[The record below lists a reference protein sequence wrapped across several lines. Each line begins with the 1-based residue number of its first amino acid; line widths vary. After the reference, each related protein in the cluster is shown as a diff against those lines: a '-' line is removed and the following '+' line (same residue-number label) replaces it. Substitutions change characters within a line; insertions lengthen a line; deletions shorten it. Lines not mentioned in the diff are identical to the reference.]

1 MITTAPKVFAIY
13 YSCIT
18 YHNSQLST
26 ESTLLKALNN
36 MKTLSLKTAGPF
48 LLLTFIYFI
57 VGFLTTVNGQC
68 QGPLKVAFLSDAT
81 TMRNSLTT
89 LISFAFFLGYLLNS
103 SRTGRMLNQI
113 GYKRTLMRSLI
124 VMVGG
129 LLFYTASAFCA
140 EYVPNEGIAI
150 HGDFVPFG
158 YFVFLVG
165 SFLMGTAAAMLQVV
179 INPYIAAYP
188 LPGTSAVQRMN
199 FTCAVNSFG
208 TTIAPLFVTGI
219 LFAGVPLDSVQASQ
233 LTLPFILM
241 TLCIVVTT
249 MTTRRLALPD
259 IEGTRSASATASDGN
274 TRSVWSFRNLKY
286 GVITIFF
293 YVGTE
298 VSIGNNINLHAME
311 LSDGGLNVSPALLAT
326 IYWGGFLIGRMVSA
340 SMKSVKPRP
349 MLITVALGAIVLM
362 TAAMLTE
369 NLWLLSAVGLFHSV
383 MWSCVFTLAVDGL
396 GEYTSRAS
404 GVFMMGVFG
413 GAVFPV
419 LQGMMAD
426 WIGAWQFTW
435 TISLF
440 CEFVLLW
447 YGLRGYRK

>member
-1 MITTAPKVFAIY
+1 
-13 YSCIT
+13 
-18 YHNSQLST
+18 
-26 ESTLLKALNN
+26 
-36 MKTLSLKTAGPF
+36 MKSLSLKTAGPF

-89 LISFAFFLGYLLNS
+89 LISFAFFLGYLINS
-103 SRTGRMLNQI
+103 SRTGKMLNLI
-113 GYKRTLMRSLI
+113 GYKRTLIRSLF
-124 VMVGG
+124 VMVEG
-129 LLFYTASAFCA
+129 LVFYTASAFCA
-140 EYVPNEGIAI
+140 EYLSDAGMVIN
-150 HGDFVPFG
+150 GDFVPFG
-158 YFVFLVG
+158 YFIFLMG

-219 LFAGVPLDSVQASQ
+219 MFAGVPLDSVTASQ

-249 MTTRRLALPD
+249 ITTRRIALPD
-259 IEGTRSASATASDGN
+259 IEGTRSSANTGSADGKPAKQE
-274 TRSVWSFRNLKY
+274 RSIWSFRNLKY

-311 LSDGGLNVSPALLAT
+311 LVSAGAALSPALLAT
-326 IYWGGFLIGRMVSA
+326 LYWGGFLVGRMVSA
-340 SMKSVKPRP
+340 GMKNVAPRP
-349 MLITVALGAIVLM
+349 MLITVSLGAIVLM
-362 TAAMLTE
+362 TISMLTE
-369 NLWLLSAVGLFHSV
+369 NLWLLAAVGLFHSV

-404 GVFMMGVFG
+404 GLFMTGVFG

-419 LQGMMAD
+419 LQGVLAD
-426 WIGAWQFTW
+426 WVGSWQFTW
-435 TISLF
+435 TIALV

>member
-1 MITTAPKVFAIY
+1 
-13 YSCIT
+13 
-18 YHNSQLST
+18 
-26 ESTLLKALNN
+26 
-36 MKTLSLKTAGPF
+36 MKSLSLKTAGPF

-68 QGPLKVAFLSDAT
+68 QGPLKIAFLSEAT

-103 SRTGRMLNQI
+103 SRTGRMLNLI
-113 GYKRTLMRSLI
+113 GYKRTLIRSLI
-124 VMVGG
+124 VMVEG
-129 LLFYTASAFCA
+129 LVFYTASAFCA
-140 EYVPNEGIAI
+140 EYAGDAGVVVN
-150 HGDFVPFG
+150 GDFVPFG
-158 YFVFLVG
+158 YFVFLMG

-219 LFAGVPLDSVQASQ
+219 MFAGVPLNSVTASQ

-249 MTTRRLALPD
+249 ITTRRLALPD
-259 IEGTRSASATASDGN
+259 IEGTRTASAEASVS
-274 TRSVWSFRNLKY
+274 TSSKESTKSVWSFRNLKY

-311 LSDGGLNVSPALLAT
+311 LTVGGVALSPALLAT
-326 IYWGGFLIGRMVSA
+326 LYWGGFLIGRMVSA
-340 SMKSVKPRP
+340 SMKNVKPRP
-349 MLITVALGAIVLM
+349 MLITVTLGAIALM
-362 TAAMLTE
+362 IVAMLT
-369 NLWLLSAVGLFHSV
+369 AVS
-383 MWSCVFTLAVDGL
+383 
-396 GEYTSRAS
+396 YTHLRAHET
-404 GVFMMGVFG
+404 
-413 GAVFPV
+413 
-419 LQGMMAD
+419 D
-426 WIGAWQFTW
+426 
-435 TISLF
+435 
-440 CEFVLLW
+440 
-447 YGLRGYRK
+447 

>member
-1 MITTAPKVFAIY
+1 
-13 YSCIT
+13 
-18 YHNSQLST
+18 
-26 ESTLLKALNN
+26 

-68 QGPLKVAFLSDAT
+68 QGPLKIAFLSEAT
-81 TMRNSLTT
+81 AMRNSLTT

-103 SRTGRMLNQI
+103 SRTGRMLNLI
-113 GYKRTLMRSLI
+113 GYKRTLIRSLI
-124 VMVGG
+124 VMVEG
-129 LLFYTASAFCA
+129 LVFYTASAFCA
-140 EYVPNEGIAI
+140 EYAGDAGVVVN
-150 HGDFVPFG
+150 GDFVPFG
-158 YFVFLVG
+158 YFVFLMG

-219 LFAGVPLDSVQASQ
+219 MFAGVPLNSVTASQ

-241 TLCIVVTT
+241 TICIVVTT
-249 MTTRRLALPD
+249 LTTRRLALPD
-259 IEGTRSASATASDGN
+259 IEGIRSSSSDATSSASSAVN

-311 LSDGGLNVSPALLAT
+311 LASGGASLSPALLAT

-340 SMKSVKPRP
+340 SMKNVKPRP
-349 MLITVALGAIVLM
+349 MLITVSLGAIALM
-362 TAAMLTE
+362 IAAMLTE
-369 NLWLLSAVGLFHSV
+369 NLWLLAAVGLFHSV

-396 GEYTSRAS
+396 GKYTSRAS

-419 LQGMMAD
+419 LQGMLAD
-426 WIGAWQFTW
+426 WIGSWQFTW
-435 TISLF
+435 TIALV

>member
-1 MITTAPKVFAIY
+1 
-13 YSCIT
+13 
-18 YHNSQLST
+18 
-26 ESTLLKALNN
+26 

-68 QGPLKVAFLSDAT
+68 QGPLKIAFLSEAT

-103 SRTGRMLNQI
+103 SRTGRMLNLI
-113 GYKRTLMRSLI
+113 GYKRTLIRSLV
-124 VMVGG
+124 VMVEG
-129 LLFYTASAFCA
+129 LVFYTASAFCA
-140 EYVPNEGIAI
+140 EYAGDAGIVVND
-150 HGDFVPFG
+150 DFVPFG
-158 YFVFLVG
+158 YFVFLTG

-219 LFAGVPLDSVQASQ
+219 MFAGVPLDNVAASQ
-233 LTLPFILM
+233 LTMPFILM
-241 TLCIVVTT
+241 TICIVITT
-249 MTTRRLALPD
+249 LTTRRLALPD
-259 IEGTRSASATASDGN
+259 IDGTRTASADSKEN
-274 TRSVWSFRNLKY
+274 TRSLWSFRNLKY

-311 LSDGGLNVSPALLAT
+311 LAAGGAALSPALLAT
-326 IYWGGFLIGRMVSA
+326 VYWGGFLLGRMVSA
-340 SMKSVKPRP
+340 SMKNVKPRP
-349 MLITVALGAIVLM
+349 MLITVTIGAILLM
-362 TAAMLTE
+362 VAAMLTE
-369 NLWLLSAVGLFHSV
+369 NLWLLAAVGLFHSV

-419 LQGMMAD
+419 LQGMLAD
-426 WIGAWQFTW
+426 WIGSWQFTW
-435 TISLF
+435 SIALV

-447 YGLRGYRK
+447 YGLMGYRK

>member
-1 MITTAPKVFAIY
+1 
-13 YSCIT
+13 
-18 YHNSQLST
+18 
-26 ESTLLKALNN
+26 
-36 MKTLSLKTAGPF
+36 MKSLSLKTAGPF

-68 QGPLKVAFLSDAT
+68 QGPLKIAFLSETT

-103 SRTGRMLNQI
+103 SRTGRMLNLI
-113 GYKRTLMRSLI
+113 GYKRTLIRSLI
-124 VMVGG
+124 VMVEG
-129 LLFYTASAFCA
+129 LVLYTASAFCA
-140 EYVPNEGIAI
+140 EYVGGAGIVFN
-150 HGDFVPFG
+150 GDFVPFG
-158 YFVFLVG
+158 YFVFLMG

-219 LFAGVPLDSVQASQ
+219 MFAGVPLDSVEASQ
-233 LTLPFILM
+233 LSLPFILM
-241 TLCIVVTT
+241 TLCIIVTT

-259 IEGTRSASATASDGN
+259 IEGTRSATDDNTSASAGEKAK
-274 TRSVWSFRNLKY
+274 SVWSFRNLKY

-311 LSDGGLNVSPALLAT
+311 LAASGAALSPALLAT
-326 IYWGGFLIGRMVSA
+326 IYWGGFLVGRMVSA
-340 SMKSVKPRP
+340 SMKNVKPRP
-349 MLITVALGAIVLM
+349 MLITVTLGAIALM

-369 NLWLLSAVGLFHSV
+369 NLWLLAAVGLFHSV

-419 LQGMMAD
+419 LQGMMVG
-426 WIGAWQFTW
+426 IR
-435 TISLF
+435 
-440 CEFVLLW
+440 LLMV
-447 YGLRGYRK
+447 K

>member
-1 MITTAPKVFAIY
+1 
-13 YSCIT
+13 
-18 YHNSQLST
+18 
-26 ESTLLKALNN
+26 

-68 QGPLKVAFLSDAT
+68 QGPLKIAFLSEAT

-103 SRTGRMLNQI
+103 SRTGRMLNLI
-113 GYKRTLMRSLI
+113 GYKRTLIRSLV
-124 VMVGG
+124 VMVEG
-129 LLFYTASAFCA
+129 LVFYTASAFCA
-140 EYVPNEGIAI
+140 EYAGDAGIVVND
-150 HGDFVPFG
+150 DFVPFG
-158 YFVFLVG
+158 YFVFLTG

-219 LFAGVPLDSVQASQ
+219 MFAGVPLDNVAASQ
-233 LTLPFILM
+233 LTMPFILM
-241 TLCIVVTT
+241 TICIVITT
-249 MTTRRLALPD
+249 LTTRRLALPD
-259 IEGTRSASATASDGN
+259 IDGTRTASADSKEN
-274 TRSVWSFRNLKY
+274 TRSLWSFRNLKY

-311 LSDGGLNVSPALLAT
+311 LAAGGAALSPALLAT
-326 IYWGGFLIGRMVSA
+326 VYWGGFLIGRMVSA
-340 SMKSVKPRP
+340 SMKNVKPRP
-349 MLITVALGAIVLM
+349 MLITVTIGAILLM
-362 TAAMLTE
+362 VAAMLTE
-369 NLWLLSAVGLFHSV
+369 NLWLLAAVGLFHSV

-419 LQGMMAD
+419 LQGMLAD
-426 WIGAWQFTW
+426 WIGSWQFTW
-435 TISLF
+435 SIALV

-447 YGLRGYRK
+447 YGLMGYRK

>member
-1 MITTAPKVFAIY
+1 
-13 YSCIT
+13 
-18 YHNSQLST
+18 
-26 ESTLLKALNN
+26 
-36 MKTLSLKTAGPF
+36 
-48 LLLTFIYFI
+48 
-57 VGFLTTVNGQC
+57 
-68 QGPLKVAFLSDAT
+68 
-81 TMRNSLTT
+81 MRNSLTT

-103 SRTGRMLNQI
+103 SRTGRMLNLI
-113 GYKRTLMRSLI
+113 GYKRTLIRSLI
-124 VMVGG
+124 VMVEG
-129 LLFYTASAFCA
+129 LVFYTASAFCA
-140 EYVPNEGIAI
+140 EYVGDAGIVFN
-150 HGDFVPFG
+150 GDFVPFG
-158 YFVFLVG
+158 YFIFLTG

-219 LFAGVPLDSVQASQ
+219 MFAGVPLDSVTASQ

-259 IEGTRSASATASDGN
+259 IEGIRSSSADATSSASSAEN

-311 LSDGGLNVSPALLAT
+311 LAASGAALSPALLAT

-340 SMKSVKPRP
+340 SMKNVKPRP
-349 MLITVALGAIVLM
+349 MLITVTLGAIALM

-369 NLWLLSAVGLFHSV
+369 NLWLLATVGLFHSV

-396 GEYTSRAS
+396 GEHTSRAS

-426 WIGAWQFTW
+426 WIGSWQFTW
-435 TISLF
+435 TIALV

>member
-1 MITTAPKVFAIY
+1 
-13 YSCIT
+13 
-18 YHNSQLST
+18 
-26 ESTLLKALNN
+26 

-68 QGPLKVAFLSDAT
+68 QGPLKIAFLSEAT

-103 SRTGRMLNQI
+103 SRTGRMLNLI
-113 GYKRTLMRSLI
+113 GYKRTLIRSLV
-124 VMVGG
+124 VMVEG
-129 LLFYTASAFCA
+129 LVFYTASAFCA
-140 EYVPNEGIAI
+140 EYAGDAGIVVND
-150 HGDFVPFG
+150 DFVPFG
-158 YFVFLVG
+158 YFVFLTG

-219 LFAGVPLDSVQASQ
+219 MFAGVPLDNVAASQ
-233 LTLPFILM
+233 LTMPFILM
-241 TLCIVVTT
+241 TICIVITT
-249 MTTRRLALPD
+249 LTTRRLALPD
-259 IEGTRSASATASDGN
+259 IDGTRTASADSKEN

-311 LSDGGLNVSPALLAT
+311 LASTGAALSPALLAT

-340 SMKSVKPRP
+340 SMKNVKPRP
-349 MLITVALGAIVLM
+349 MLITVTLGAIALM

-369 NLWLLSAVGLFHSV
+369 NLWLLAAVGLFHSV

-419 LQGMMAD
+419 LQGMLAD
-426 WIGAWQFTW
+426 WIGSWQFTW
-435 TISLF
+435 AIALV

>member
-1 MITTAPKVFAIY
+1 
-13 YSCIT
+13 
-18 YHNSQLST
+18 
-26 ESTLLKALNN
+26 

-68 QGPLKVAFLSDAT
+68 QGPLKIAFLSEAT
-81 TMRNSLTT
+81 AMRNSLTT

-103 SRTGRMLNQI
+103 SRTGRMLNLI
-113 GYKRTLMRSLI
+113 GYKRTLIRSLI
-124 VMVGG
+124 VMVEG
-129 LLFYTASAFCA
+129 LVFYTASAFCA
-140 EYVPNEGIAI
+140 EYAGDAGVVVN
-150 HGDFVPFG
+150 GDFVPFG
-158 YFVFLVG
+158 YFVFLMG

-219 LFAGVPLDSVQASQ
+219 MFAGVPLNSVTASQ

-241 TLCIVVTT
+241 TICIVVTT
-249 MTTRRLALPD
+249 LTTRRLALPD
-259 IEGTRSASATASDGN
+259 IEGIRSSSSDATSSASSAVN

-311 LSDGGLNVSPALLAT
+311 LASVGASLSPALLAT

-340 SMKSVKPRP
+340 SMKNVKPRP
-349 MLITVALGAIVLM
+349 MLITVSLGAIALM
-362 TAAMLTE
+362 IAAMLTE
-369 NLWLLSAVGLFHSV
+369 NLWLLAAVGLFHSV

-396 GEYTSRAS
+396 REYTSRAS

-419 LQGMMAD
+419 LQGMLAD
-426 WIGAWQFTW
+426 WIGSWQFTW
-435 TISLF
+435 TIALV

>member
-1 MITTAPKVFAIY
+1 M
-13 YSCIT
+13 
-18 YHNSQLST
+18 
-26 ESTLLKALNN
+26 KAF
-36 MKTLSLKTAGPF
+36 SLKTAGPF

-68 QGPLKVAFLSDAT
+68 QGPLKVAFLSDAV

-89 LISFAFFLGYLLNS
+89 FISFAFFLGYLINS
-103 SRTGRMLNQI
+103 SRTGRMLNLI
-113 GYKRTLMRSLI
+113 GYKRTLIRSLV
-124 VMVGG
+124 VMIEG
-129 LLFYTASAFCA
+129 LVFYTASAFCA
-140 EYVPNEGIAI
+140 EYVPDQGVVVN
-150 HGDFVPFG
+150 GDFVPFG
-158 YFVFLVG
+158 YFVFLMG
-165 SFLMGTAAAMLQVV
+165 SFLMGTSAAMLQVV
-179 INPYIAAYP
+179 INPYIAAYQ
-188 LPGTSAVQRMN
+188 LPGTCAVQRMN

-219 LFAGVPLDSVQASQ
+219 MFAGVPLDCVTASQ

-241 TLCIVVTT
+241 TVCIVVTT

-259 IEGTRSASATASDGN
+259 IEGTRSASADSAASDSAEE
-274 TRSVWSFRNLKY
+274 TKSVWSFRNLKY

-311 LSDGGLNVSPALLAT
+311 LTSGNAALSPALLAT

-340 SMKSVKPRP
+340 SMKNVKPRP
-349 MLITVALGAIVLM
+349 MLLTVTLGAIVLM
-362 TAAMLTE
+362 IAAMLTE
-369 NLWLLSAVGLFHSV
+369 NLWLLAAVGLFHSV
-383 MWSCVFTLAVDGL
+383 MWSCIFTLAVDGL

-419 LQGMMAD
+419 LQGILAD
-426 WIGAWQFTW
+426 WIGSWQFTW
-435 TISLF
+435 TVSLV
-440 CEFVLLW
+440 CEFVILW

>member
-1 MITTAPKVFAIY
+1 
-13 YSCIT
+13 
-18 YHNSQLST
+18 
-26 ESTLLKALNN
+26 

-68 QGPLKVAFLSDAT
+68 QGPLKIAFLSEAT

-103 SRTGRMLNQI
+103 SRTGRMLNLI
-113 GYKRTLMRSLI
+113 GYKRTLIRSLI
-124 VMVGG
+124 VMVEG
-129 LLFYTASAFCA
+129 LVLYTASAFCA
-140 EYVPNEGIAI
+140 EYAGDAGIVVN
-150 HGDFVPFG
+150 GDFVPFG
-158 YFVFLVG
+158 YFVFLTG

-188 LPGTSAVQRMN
+188 LPGTSVVQRMN

-219 LFAGVPLDSVQASQ
+219 MFAGVPLDNVAASQ
-233 LTLPFILM
+233 LTMPFILM
-241 TLCIVVTT
+241 TICIVITT
-249 MTTRRLALPD
+249 LTTRRLALPD
-259 IEGTRSASATASDGN
+259 IEGTRTASADASASTSSIDSQSSTASTSSKEN

-311 LSDGGLNVSPALLAT
+311 LAAGGTALSPALLAT

-340 SMKSVKPRP
+340 SMKNVKPRP
-349 MLITVALGAIVLM
+349 MLITVTIGAILLM
-362 TAAMLTE
+362 VAAMLTE
-369 NLWLLSAVGLFHSV
+369 NLWLLAAVGLFHSV

-419 LQGMMAD
+419 LQGMLAD
-426 WIGAWQFTW
+426 WIGSWQFTW
-435 TISLF
+435 SVALV

>member
-1 MITTAPKVFAIY
+1 
-13 YSCIT
+13 
-18 YHNSQLST
+18 
-26 ESTLLKALNN
+26 
-36 MKTLSLKTAGPF
+36 MKSLSLKTAGPF

-68 QGPLKVAFLSDAT
+68 QGPLKIAFLSEAT
-81 TMRNSLTT
+81 AMRNSLTT

-103 SRTGRMLNQI
+103 SRTGRMLNLI
-113 GYKRTLMRSLI
+113 GYKRTLIRSLI
-124 VMVGG
+124 VMVEG
-129 LLFYTASAFCA
+129 LVFYTASAFCA
-140 EYVPNEGIAI
+140 EYAGDAGVVVN
-150 HGDFVPFG
+150 GDFVPFG
-158 YFVFLVG
+158 YFVFLMG

-219 LFAGVPLDSVQASQ
+219 MFAGVPLDSVTASQ

-249 MTTRRLALPD
+249 ITTRRLALPD
-259 IEGTRSASATASDGN
+259 IEGIRSSSADATSSVSSGENA
-274 TRSVWSFRNLKY
+274 RSVWSFRNLRY

-311 LSDGGLNVSPALLAT
+311 LTAGGMALSPALLAT

-340 SMKSVKPRP
+340 SMKNVKPRP
-349 MLITVALGAIVLM
+349 MLITVSLGAIALM
-362 TAAMLTE
+362 IAAMLTE
-369 NLWLLSAVGLFHSV
+369 NLWLLAAVGLFHSV

-396 GEYTSRAS
+396 GEDTSRAS

-426 WIGAWQFTW
+426 WIGSWQFTW
-435 TISLF
+435 TIALV

>member
-1 MITTAPKVFAIY
+1 
-13 YSCIT
+13 
-18 YHNSQLST
+18 
-26 ESTLLKALNN
+26 

-68 QGPLKVAFLSDAT
+68 QGPLKIAFLSEAT

-103 SRTGRMLNQI
+103 SRTGRMLNLI
-113 GYKRTLMRSLI
+113 GYKRTLIRSLI
-124 VMVGG
+124 VMVEG
-129 LLFYTASAFCA
+129 LVFYTASAFCA
-140 EYVPNEGIAI
+140 EYAGDAGVVVN
-150 HGDFVPFG
+150 GDFVPFG
-158 YFVFLVG
+158 YFMFLMG

-219 LFAGVPLDSVQASQ
+219 MFAGVPLDSVTASQ

-241 TLCIVVTT
+241 TICIVVTT
-249 MTTRRLALPD
+249 LTTRRLALPD
-259 IEGTRSASATASDGN
+259 IEGIRSSSSDATSSASSAVN

-311 LSDGGLNVSPALLAT
+311 LASVGASLSPALLAT

-340 SMKSVKPRP
+340 SMKNVKPRP
-349 MLITVALGAIVLM
+349 MLITVSLGAIALM
-362 TAAMLTE
+362 IAAMLTE
-369 NLWLLSAVGLFHSV
+369 NLWLLAAVGLFHSV

-396 GEYTSRAS
+396 REYTSRAS

-419 LQGMMAD
+419 LQGMLAD
-426 WIGAWQFTW
+426 WIGSWQFTW
-435 TISLF
+435 TIALV

>member
-1 MITTAPKVFAIY
+1 
-13 YSCIT
+13 
-18 YHNSQLST
+18 
-26 ESTLLKALNN
+26 
-36 MKTLSLKTAGPF
+36 MKSLSLKTAGPF

-68 QGPLKVAFLSDAT
+68 QGPLKIAFLSETT

-103 SRTGRMLNQI
+103 SRTGRMLNLI
-113 GYKRTLMRSLI
+113 GYKRTLIRSLI
-124 VMVGG
+124 VMVEG
-129 LLFYTASAFCA
+129 LVLYTASAFCA
-140 EYVPNEGIAI
+140 EYVGGAGIVFN
-150 HGDFVPFG
+150 GDFVPFG
-158 YFVFLVG
+158 YFVFLMG

-179 INPYIAAYP
+179 INPYIAAYS

-219 LFAGVPLDSVQASQ
+219 MFAGVPLDSVDASQ
-233 LTLPFILM
+233 LSLPFILM
-241 TLCIVVTT
+241 TLCIIVTT

-259 IEGTRSASATASDGN
+259 IEGTRSATDDNTSASAGEKAK
-274 TRSVWSFRNLKY
+274 SVWSFRNLKY

-311 LSDGGLNVSPALLAT
+311 LAASGAALSPALLAT
-326 IYWGGFLIGRMVSA
+326 IYWGGFLVGRMVSA
-340 SMKSVKPRP
+340 SMKNVKPRP
-349 MLITVALGAIVLM
+349 MLITVTLGAIALM

-369 NLWLLSAVGLFHSV
+369 NLWLLAAVGISHSV

-426 WIGAWQFTW
+426 WIGSWQFTW
-435 TISLF
+435 TIALV

-447 YGLRGYRK
+447 YGFRGYRK

>member
-1 MITTAPKVFAIY
+1 
-13 YSCIT
+13 
-18 YHNSQLST
+18 
-26 ESTLLKALNN
+26 

-68 QGPLKVAFLSDAT
+68 QGPLKIAFLSEAT
-81 TMRNSLTT
+81 AMRNSLTT

-103 SRTGRMLNQI
+103 SRTGRMLNLI
-113 GYKRTLMRSLI
+113 GYKRTLIRSLI
-124 VMVGG
+124 VMVEG
-129 LLFYTASAFCA
+129 LVFYTASAFCA
-140 EYVPNEGIAI
+140 EYAGDAGVVVN
-150 HGDFVPFG
+150 GDFVPFG
-158 YFVFLVG
+158 YFVFLMG

-219 LFAGVPLDSVQASQ
+219 MFAGVPLDSVTASQ

-249 MTTRRLALPD
+249 LTTRRLALPD
-259 IEGTRSASATASDGN
+259 IEGIRSSSSDATSSVSSGENA
-274 TRSVWSFRNLKY
+274 RSVWSFRNLRY

-311 LSDGGLNVSPALLAT
+311 LTASGMALSPALLAT

-340 SMKSVKPRP
+340 SMKNVKPRP
-349 MLITVALGAIVLM
+349 MLITVTLGAIALM

-369 NLWLLSAVGLFHSV
+369 NLWLLAAVGLFHSV

-396 GEYTSRAS
+396 REYTSRAS

-419 LQGMMAD
+419 LQGMLAD
-426 WIGAWQFTW
+426 WIGSWQFTW
-435 TISLF
+435 TIALV

>member
-1 MITTAPKVFAIY
+1 MKVI
-13 YSCIT
+13 
-18 YHNSQLST
+18 
-26 ESTLLKALNN
+26 
-36 MKTLSLKTAGPF
+36 SLKTAGPF

-68 QGPLKVAFLSDAT
+68 QGPLKVAFLSDASL
-81 TMRNSLTT
+81 MRNSLTT

-103 SRTGRMLNQI
+103 SRTGKMLNRI
-113 GYKRTLMRSLI
+113 GYKRTLIRSLI
-124 VMVGG
+124 VMIAG
-129 LLFYTASAFCA
+129 LVFYSASAICT
-140 EYVPNEGIAI
+140 EYIPKTGVDIY
-150 HGDFVPFG
+150 GDFVPFG
-158 YFVFLVG
+158 YFVFLIG

-188 LPGTSAVQRMN
+188 LPQTSAVQRMN

-219 LFAGVPLDSVQASQ
+219 MFAGVPLESVTVSQ
-233 LTLPFILM
+233 LTLPFLLM
-241 TLCIVVTT
+241 TACIVITT
-249 MTTRRLALPD
+249 IATRQLSLPD
-259 IEGTRSASATASDGN
+259 IEGTRSSSAESTVPSSTGN
-274 TRSVWSFRNLKY
+274 KPKSVWSFRNLKY

-311 LSDGGLNVSPALLAT
+311 LDNLAVSPSLLAT

-340 SMKSVKPRP
+340 SMKNVKPRP
-349 MLITVALGAIVLM
+349 MLIAVTLGAIILM
-362 TAAMLTE
+362 TTAMFTE
-369 NLWLLSAVGLFHSV
+369 NLWLLAAVGLFHSV

-396 GEYTSRAS
+396 GEHTSRAS

-426 WIGAWQFTW
+426 WIGSWQFTW
-435 TISLF
+435 IIALA

>member
-1 MITTAPKVFAIY
+1 
-13 YSCIT
+13 
-18 YHNSQLST
+18 
-26 ESTLLKALNN
+26 
-36 MKTLSLKTAGPF
+36 MKSISLKIAGPF
-48 LLLTFIYFI
+48 FLLTFIYFI
-57 VGFLTTVNGQC
+57 VGFFTTVNGQC

-103 SRTGRMLNQI
+103 SRTGRMLDKI
-113 GYKRTLMRSLI
+113 GYKSTLIRSLV
-124 VMVGG
+124 VMVEG
-129 LLFYTASAFCA
+129 LVFYTASAFCA
-140 EYVPNEGIAI
+140 EYAGDQGVVVN
-150 HGDFVPFG
+150 GDFVPFG
-158 YFVFLVG
+158 YFVFLMG
-165 SFLMGTAAAMLQVV
+165 SFLMGTSAAMLQVV

-219 LFAGVPLDSVQASQ
+219 MFAGVPLDSVSADQ

-241 TLCIVVTT
+241 TLCIAATT
-249 MTTRRLALPD
+249 ITTRRLSLPD
-259 IEGTRSASATASDGN
+259 IEGTRSAVTSEQASEKTDK
-274 TRSVWSFRNLKY
+274 RSVWSFRNLKY

-311 LSDGGLNVSPALLAT
+311 LVGNGAALSPALLAT
-326 IYWGGFLIGRMVSA
+326 LYWGGFLVGRMLSA
-340 SMKSVKPRP
+340 SLKNVAPRP
-349 MLITVALGAIVLM
+349 MLITVTLGAIVLM
-362 TAAMLTE
+362 TVAMFTE
-369 NLWLLSAVGLFHSV
+369 NLWLLAAVGLFHSV

-396 GEYTSRAS
+396 GEYTSEAS

-419 LQGMMAD
+419 LQGVLAD
-426 WIGAWQFTW
+426 WIGSWQFTW
-435 TISLF
+435 TIALV
-440 CEFVLLW
+440 CEVVLLW

>member
-1 MITTAPKVFAIY
+1 
-13 YSCIT
+13 
-18 YHNSQLST
+18 
-26 ESTLLKALNN
+26 

-68 QGPLKVAFLSDAT
+68 QGPLKIAFLSEAT

-103 SRTGRMLNQI
+103 SRTGRMLNLI
-113 GYKRTLMRSLI
+113 GYKRTLIRSLV
-124 VMVGG
+124 VMVEG
-129 LLFYTASAFCA
+129 LVFYTASAFCA
-140 EYVPNEGIAI
+140 EYAGDAGIVVND
-150 HGDFVPFG
+150 DFVPFG
-158 YFVFLVG
+158 YFVFLTG

-219 LFAGVPLDSVQASQ
+219 MFAGVPLDNVAASQ
-233 LTLPFILM
+233 LTMPFILM
-241 TLCIVVTT
+241 TICIVITT
-249 MTTRRLALPD
+249 LTTRRLALPD
-259 IEGTRSASATASDGN
+259 IDGTRTASADSKEN

-311 LSDGGLNVSPALLAT
+311 LAAGGAALSPALLAT
-326 IYWGGFLIGRMVSA
+326 VYWGGFLIGRMVSA
-340 SMKSVKPRP
+340 SMKNVKPRP
-349 MLITVALGAIVLM
+349 MLITVTIGAILLM
-362 TAAMLTE
+362 VAAMLTE
-369 NLWLLSAVGLFHSV
+369 NLWLLAAVGLFHSV

-419 LQGMMAD
+419 LQGMLAD
-426 WIGAWQFTW
+426 WIGSWQFTW
-435 TISLF
+435 TIALV

-447 YGLRGYRK
+447 YGLMGYRK

>member
-1 MITTAPKVFAIY
+1 MKIESYELSTL
-13 YSCIT
+13 
-18 YHNSQLST
+18 NSQLINSQL
-26 ESTLLKALNN
+26 STLLKALNN

-89 LISFAFFLGYLLNS
+89 LVSFAFFLGYLLNS

-140 EYVPNEGIAI
+140 EYVPCEGVAI
-150 HGDFVPFG
+150 HGDFVPLG
-158 YFVFLVG
+158 LGG

-219 LFAGVPLDSVQASQ
+219 MFAGVPLDNVQASQ

-259 IEGTRSASATASDGN
+259 IEGTRSASTDTTASDGN

-362 TAAMLTE
+362 TAAMVTE
-369 NLWLLSAVGLFHSV
+369 NLWLLSGVGNVELRVHACRRRTRRVHLARFGRVHDGCVRRCGVPRAAGHDGRLDRCMAVH
-383 MWSCVFTLAVDGL
+383 MDHIA
-396 GEYTSRAS
+396 
-404 GVFMMGVFG
+404 
-413 GAVFPV
+413 
-419 LQGMMAD
+419 
-426 WIGAWQFTW
+426 
-435 TISLF
+435 
-440 CEFVLLW
+440 LLRVCA
-447 YGLRGYRK
+447 LVVRT

>member
-1 MITTAPKVFAIY
+1 
-13 YSCIT
+13 
-18 YHNSQLST
+18 
-26 ESTLLKALNN
+26 
-36 MKTLSLKTAGPF
+36 MKSLSLKTAGPF

-68 QGPLKVAFLSDAT
+68 QGPLKVAFLSGAT

-103 SRTGRMLNQI
+103 SRTGKMLNLI
-113 GYKRTLMRSLI
+113 GYKRTLVRSLI
-124 VMVGG
+124 VMVEG
-129 LLFYTASAFCA
+129 LVFYTASAFCA
-140 EYVPNEGIAI
+140 EYIAEAGIVVN
-150 HGDFVPFG
+150 GDFLPFG
-158 YFVFLVG
+158 YFVFLMG

-188 LPGTSAVQRMN
+188 LPDTSAVQRMN
-199 FTCAVNSFG
+199 FTCAVNSLG

-219 LFAGVPLDSVQASQ
+219 MFAGVPLDSVTASQ

-241 TLCIVVTT
+241 TLCIVITT

-259 IEGTRSASATASDGN
+259 IESTRSTSTDAAASASSNEKA
-274 TRSVWSFRNLKY
+274 RSIWSFRNLKY
-286 GVITIFF
+286 GVVTIFF

-311 LSDGGLNVSPALLAT
+311 LNTSGAAISPALLAT

-340 SMKSVKPRP
+340 GIKNVAPRP
-349 MLITVALGAIVLM
+349 MLITVTIGAIVFITL
-362 TAAMLTE
+362 AMLTE
-369 NLWLLSAVGLFHSV
+369 NLWLLAAVGLFHSV

-396 GEYTSRAS
+396 GKYTSRAS

-419 LQGMMAD
+419 LQGMLAD
-426 WIGAWQFTW
+426 WIGSWQFTW
-435 TISLF
+435 TIALV